1 MDLEP
6 KQADAFLAVAETGS
20 FERAADRLSVTPSA
34 VSQRLRVL
42 EASLGTPLILRTRPC
57 RTTQMGQRLLQ
68 YLRRAQLL
76 NKDFQADIRG
86 NGAGPTTVSMA
97 LNSDSLGTWFFPA
110 LAGLLVK
117 DQFILD
123 LVVEDQDHTF
133 ALLKTG
139 MVIGCV
145 STVAEPMRGC
155 SAEPLGT
162 MRYRLVAS
170 RDFCARWLPD
180 GLTREAARRAP
191 VVAYTRKD
199 TLQSNLLLE
208 QFGLPEGAYPSH
220 YVPGTVAHFHAV
232 SYGIGYAMVPES
244 LLAMYDDRADKL
256 VDLAPHHPTDVALY
270 WHTWKVQS
278 PRMEEL
284 SRHIVKAARGILAAC
299 PGRK

>member
-1 MDLEP
+1 MDLDP
-6 KQADAFLAVAETGS
+6 KQAEAFLAVAETGS
-20 FERAADRLSVTPSA
+20 FERAGAHLSITPSA

-42 EASLGTPLILRTRPC
+42 ESSLGKPMIVRSRPC
-57 RTTQMGQRLLQ
+57 RPTPMGQRLLQ

-76 NKDFQADIRG
+76 KTDFEADIRSG
-86 NGAGPTTVSMA
+86 EAGATTVSMA

-110 LAGLLVK
+110 LAGLLAR

-155 SAEPLGT
+155 SVEALGT

-170 RDFCARWLPD
+170 RAFCQRWLPD

-199 TLQSNLLLE
+199 TLGSNLLLE
-208 QFGLPEGAYPSH
+208 HFGLPEGAYPCH
-220 YVPGTVAHFHAV
+220 YVPGTEAHFQAV
-232 SYGIGYAMVPES
+232 RYGIGYAMVPQW
-244 LLAMYDDRADKL
+244 LLDKHDDRTDPL
-256 VDLAPHHPTDVALY
+256 VDLAPAHPTDVALY
-270 WHTWKVQS
+270 WHTWKLQS
-278 PRMEEL
+278 PRMDEL
-284 SRHIVKAARGILAAC
+284 SRHIVTAARAMLDG
-299 PGRK
+299 